1 MTPDAFSFFLPPPV
15 RSIVSLIKHLCLRP
29 PATPRSTN
37 DGQMMRYACPTAST
51 CTRRAHPSLAVL
63 VAPSFSVEVLRASAH
78 LLQVIYI
85 SVLVYS
91 TPPLDNIL
99 PFPYCTTHTL
109 APHPA
114 SAITSKRARN
124 VIHKEFSIMCHN
136 NARNLGN

>member
-124 VIHKEFSIMCHN
+124 VIHKEFSIMRHN